1 MPKITQQDIFT
12 SFGRNIIDRGTRYF
26 KESRVLSCEFDE
38 QTQTLSGSVKGSAQ
52 TPYQTSAAI
61 KKSNKG
67 GFIIHSTCSCP
78 VGWNCK
84 HAVALLLAYQADTPN
99 YNIENSYQSWFEL
112 LQQQLSKKQT
122 TAGSSAYQGYF
133 RLSFNKSAY
142 NHSLRYLQ
150 VEYGSVRFLKSEKR
164 NVFAEKDLISV
175 VDNEAW
181 MESYKW
187 VTAEDVSILQLLLA
201 KEGRVAKLAK
211 SAIYNENDLLALQK
225 ILATGR
231 CFWEELSLPVQ
242 AAEKR
247 KLTLQWQEQDED
259 LKQLQITLAESEN
272 WLLIPTPTPYYI
284 DTDTGLVGQI
294 ETQFDRDWLLSLL
307 QTPPL
312 ADKQCEHFTQEV
324 SLRFPDAVLPNP
336 VAYPTRQI
344 DDKLQVVFAL
354 SEQTIKEQP
363 LFVARLSFHYGDL
376 VLDPGVVDE
385 PTRTEFMC
393 DKEIVSV
400 DRDIDLES
408 LALKQFEELCL
419 LDLHMYDPKQP
430 ESTQL
435 LGILPPELGG
445 TQQFQWLSLLTAH
458 KARLEVLGWRFDI
471 SPSLALDSEQVDS
484 IDLEIEEQ
492 GNWFDLG
499 VSIEIEGKR
508 IELLPL
514 LLEWLRSNEDWQ
526 QHQFDILLAQPNG
539 RPLRI
544 KRESIQPVLSILQEL
559 GEVNNNNIHLPQSQ
573 AALLAQLPEIN
584 NWVGGEHVKAL
595 ADKLSNFS
603 GIQAVELPDNLN
615 ASLRDYQLAG
625 LNWLAFLNEYG
636 FSGVLADDMGLG
648 KTIQTLAYLLYKK
661 QHRQL
666 SDPALVICPTS
677 LVGNWLN
684 EALKFTPTLKVLV
697 LHGVDRHQHF
707 ASLADYDLLI
717 TTYPLVGRD
726 FKQLNEFKFSD
737 LILDEAQTI
746 KNPLA
751 KMTKSIKQLNAKQR
765 LCLTGTPLENHLGE
779 LWSLFDFL
787 MPGFLGSHSTFN
799 RFYRKGIEGEGNQQV
814 QEWLIQKTQPFLLR
828 RTKDEVA
835 KELPAKTEI
844 VHKIA
849 LPNDQ
854 RTLYESI
861 RITMEA
867 KVRDL
872 LKEKG
877 MARSRIEF
885 LDALLKLRQAC
896 CDPRLV
902 KLEHAQG
909 IKSSAKLA
917 FLMEIVPEM
926 IEEGRRILIFSQFAQ
941 MLSLIE
947 ESLQEEGVDYVKLT
961 GQTRNRSEVIDKFQS
976 GDVPVFLISLKAGGV
991 GLNLTAADTVIHYD
1005 PWWNPAVENQA
1016 TDRAYRIGQ
1025 DKPVFVY
1032 KLICEQ
1038 TVEERVLALQARKQK
1053 LADSVYGSD
1062 QEEKF
1067 APDNSDALLKLF
1079 ERY

>member
-1 MPKITQQDIFT
+1 MPKITQQDIST

-26 KESRVLSCEFDE
+26 KESRVLSCEFDDE
-38 QTQTLSGSVKGSAQ
+38 KSKLSGSVKGGSE
-52 TPYQTSAAI
+52 TPYQTSATI
-61 KKSNKG
+61 KPSNKG

-99 YNIENSYQSWFEL
+99 YNIENSYQTWFEM
-112 LQQQLSKKQT
+112 LQGQLDKKQPT
-122 TAGSSAYQGYF
+122 VVASAYQGYF
-133 RLSFNKSAY
+133 RLSFIKTAY
-142 NHSLRYLQ
+142 NHALQYIQ
-150 VEYGSVRFLKSEKR
+150 VEYGSVRFLKSE
-164 NVFAEKDLISV
+164 NVSVFAEKDLISV
-175 VDNEAW
+175 VDNETW

-187 VTAEDVSILQLLLA
+187 VKPEDINILQLLLS
-201 KEGRVAKLAK
+201 KEGRVNKLAK
-211 SAIYNENDLLALQK
+211 TTIHTEHDQLALQK

-231 CFWEELSLPVQ
+231 CFWSEMALPVV
-242 AAEKR
+242 AAEPKV
-247 KLTLQWQEQDED
+247 LQLNWQNEEE
-259 LKQLQITLAESEN
+259 LKQLQLNLTDSEN

-284 DTDTGLVGQI
+284 DTDSGFIGEI
-294 ETQFDRDWLLSLL
+294 ESEFDREWILSLI

-312 ADKQCEHFTQEV
+312 AAEQCEHFTEQV
-324 SLRFPDAVLPNP
+324 SLRFPQTVLPNP
-336 VAYPTRQI
+336 IAYQARELDAPLKI
-344 DDKLQVVFAL
+344 EFSLKSKMVKDK
-354 SEQTIKEQP
+354 P
-363 LFVARLSFHYGDL
+363 LFIARLSFFYGEL
-376 VLDPGVVDE
+376 QLDPSILDE
-385 PTRTEFMC
+385 KSRDQFMFNN
-393 DKEIVSV
+393 EIVTIN
-400 DRDIDLES
+400 RDVEAEVV
-408 LALKQFEELCL
+408 ALQEFDQLCL
-419 LDLHMYDPKQP
+419 LDLFLYDDKQP
-430 ESTQL
+430 KSKML

-445 TQQFQWLSLLTAH
+445 SQQFQWLSFLTAH
-458 KARLEVLGWRFDI
+458 KARLEVLGWQFNIAND
-471 SPSLALDSEQVDS
+471 LVLESEQIDS
-484 IDLEIEEQ
+484 IDIAISEQ

-499 VSIEIEGKR
+499 VSIEVEGKR

-514 LLEWLRSNEDWQ
+514 LLEWLRSNESWQ
-526 QHQFDILLAQPNG
+526 QNNFDILLAQANG
-539 RPLRI
+539 RPLRV
-544 KRESIQPVLSILQEL
+544 KRSSIQPILSILQEL
-559 GEVNNNNIHLPQSQ
+559 GEVNNDHIKLPQSQ

-584 NWVGGEHVKAL
+584 KWVGGSHVKAL
-595 ADKLSNFS
+595 ADKLATFT
-603 GIQAVELPDNLN
+603 GIETVEVPEGLQAT
-615 ASLRDYQLAG
+615 LRDYQLTG
-625 LNWLAFLNEYG
+625 LNWLVFLNEYG

-648 KTIQTLAYLLYKK
+648 KTVQALAYLLYKK
-661 QHRQL
+661 QHQQL
-666 SDPALVICPTS
+666 NEPAIVICPTS

-684 EALKFTPTLKVLV
+684 ETKKFTPDLNVLV
-697 LHGVDRHQHF
+697 LHGADRHQHF
-707 ASLADYDLLI
+707 AKITEYDLVI

-726 FKQLNEFKFSD
+726 FAQLEAITFSD

-765 LCLTGTPLENHLGE
+765 LCLTGTPMENHLGE

-787 MPGFLGSHSTFN
+787 MPGFLGSHTTFN
-799 RFYRKGIEGEGNQQV
+799 RFYRKGIEGEGNVQI

-844 VHKIA
+844 IHKVI

-902 KLEHAQG
+902 KLEHARG
-909 IKSSAKLA
+909 IKGSAKLD

-926 IEEGRRILIFSQFAQ
+926 IEEGRRILIFSQFAT
-941 MLSLIE
+941 MLGLIE
-947 ESLQEEGVDYVKLT
+947 QELNEKGIEFVKLT
-961 GQTRNRSEVIDKFQS
+961 GQTRNRTEIIDRFQT
-976 GDVPVFLISLKAGGV
+976 GEVPVFLISLKAGGV

-1032 KLICEQ
+1032 KLICEE

-1053 LADSVYGSD
+1053 LADSVYGKE
-1062 QEEKF
+1062 QEEKY

>member
-1 MPKITQQDIFT
+1 MPKITQQDIST
-12 SFGRNIIDRGTRYF
+12 SFGRNIIDRGTLYF

-38 QTQTLSGSVKGSAQ
+38 QKSKLSGSIKGSSE
-52 TPYQTSAAI
+52 TPYQTSATV
-61 KKSNKG
+61 KPSNKG

-99 YNIENSYQSWFEL
+99 YNIENSYQTWFEM
-112 LQQQLSKKQT
+112 LQGQLDKKQPVSVT
-122 TAGSSAYQGYF
+122 SAYQGYF
-133 RLSFNKSAY
+133 RLSFIKTAY
-142 NHSLRYLQ
+142 NHALQYIQ
-150 VEYGSVRFLKSEKR
+150 VEYGSVRFLKSE
-164 NVFAEKDLISV
+164 NISVFAEKDLISV
-175 VDNEAW
+175 VGNETW

-187 VTAEDVSILQLLLA
+187 VKPEDISILQLLLA
-201 KEGRVAKLAK
+201 KEGRVNKLTK
-211 SAIYNENDLLALQK
+211 TTIYTEHDLLALQQ

-231 CFWEELSLPVQ
+231 CFWRE
-242 AAEKR
+242 
-247 KLTLQWQEQDED
+247 LTLPLVASEPKKLALAWHDED
-259 LKQLQITLAESEN
+259 KLKQLDVSLQDSDN
-272 WLLIPTPTPYYI
+272 WLLVPTPTPYYI
-284 DTDTGLVGQI
+284 DTDTGFIGQI
-294 ETQFDRDWLLSLL
+294 ESEFDRDWILSLI

-312 ADKQCEHFTQEV
+312 AAEQCQHFTEQV
-324 SLRFPDAVLPNP
+324 SLRFPQAVLPNP
-336 VAYPTRQI
+336 INYQTRSLDESLKI
-344 DDKLQVVFAL
+344 EFKLTSKLVKGN
-354 SEQTIKEQP
+354 S
-363 LFVARLSFHYGDL
+363 LFIASLSFFYGELRLDPC
-376 VLDPGVVDE
+376 VLDE
-385 PTRTEFMC
+385 PERDQFMFG
-393 DKEIVSV
+393 KEIVTIK
-400 DRDIDLES
+400 RDIEAEAFAFKEFD
-408 LALKQFEELCL
+408 QLCL
-419 LDLHMYDPKQP
+419 LDLYTYDNKQP
-430 ESTQL
+430 KSKNL
-435 LGILPPELGG
+435 IGILPPELGG
-445 TQQFQWLSLLTAH
+445 SQQFQWLSFLTAH
-458 KARLEVLGWRFDI
+458 KARLEVLGWQFNIDKDLI
-471 SPSLALDSEQVDS
+471 LESEKIDS
-484 IDLEIEEQ
+484 INIAITEQ

-499 VSIEIEGKR
+499 VSIEVEGKH

-514 LLEWLRSNEDWQ
+514 LLEWLRSNDDWQ
-526 QHQFDILLAQPNG
+526 QNNFDILLAQANG
-539 RPLRI
+539 RPLRV
-544 KRESIQPVLSILQEL
+544 KRSSIQPILSILQEL
-559 GEVNNNNIHLPQSQ
+559 GEVNNDNIKLPQSQ

-584 NWVGGEHVKAL
+584 KWVGGAHIKAL
-595 ADKLSNFS
+595 AEKLSNFN
-603 GIQAVELPDNLN
+603 GIENVVIPERLDAT
-615 ASLRDYQLAG
+615 LRDYQLAG
-625 LNWLAFLNEYG
+625 LNWLVFLNEYG

-661 QHRQL
+661 QHGQL
-666 SDPALVICPTS
+666 DYPAIVICPTS
-677 LVGNWLN
+677 LVGNWVN
-684 EALKFTPTLKVLV
+684 EAKKFTADLKVLV
-697 LHGVDRHQHF
+697 LHGADRHQHF
-707 ASLADYDLLI
+707 SAIANHDLVI

-726 FKQLNEFKFSD
+726 FAQLEPLHFSD

-765 LCLTGTPLENHLGE
+765 LCLTGTPMENHLGE

-787 MPGFLGSHSTFN
+787 MPGFLGTHTTFN
-799 RFYRKGIEGEGNQQV
+799 RFYRKGIEGEGNHQV
-814 QEWLIQKTQPFLLR
+814 QDWLIQKTRPFLMR

-844 VHKIA
+844 IHKVV

-902 KLEHAQG
+902 KLEHAKD
-909 IKSSAKLA
+909 IKGSAKLD
-917 FLMEIVPEM
+917 FLMDIVPEM
-926 IEEGRRILIFSQFAQ
+926 IEEGRRILIFSQFAT
-941 MLSLIE
+941 MLGLIAE
-947 ESLQEEGVDYVKLT
+947 ELEAKGIDFVKLT
-961 GQTRNRSEVIDKFQS
+961 GQTRNRTEIIDKFQA
-976 GDVPVFLISLKAGGV
+976 GEVPVFLISLKAGGV

-1032 KLICEQ
+1032 KLICEE

-1067 APDNSDALLKLF
+1067 APDSSDALLKLF

>member
-26 KESRVLSCEFDE
+26 KESRVLSCEYDE
-38 QTQTLSGSVKGSAQ
+38 QENKLSGSVKGTSEA
-52 TPYQTSAAI
+52 PYQTTASI

-67 GFIIHSTCSCP
+67 GFIIHSTCTCP

-99 YNIENSYQSWFEL
+99 YNIENSYQTWFEL
-112 LQQQLSKKQT
+112 LQTQLVKKQPVT
-122 TAGSSAYQGYF
+122 SASAYQGYF
-133 RLSFNKSAY
+133 RLSFNKSLY
-142 NHSLRYLQ
+142 NHSMQYLQ
-150 VEYGSVRFLKSEKR
+150 VEYGSVRFLKSE
-164 NVFAEKDLISV
+164 NVSVFAEKDLISV

-187 VTAEDVSILQLLLA
+187 VKAEDVSILQLLLA

-211 SAIYNENDLLALQK
+211 TYIHNEHDLLALQK
-225 ILATGR
+225 ILASGR
-231 CFWEELSLPVQ
+231 CFWNDLSQPLHHSESKELQ
-242 AAEKR
+242 
-247 KLTLQWQEQDED
+247 LQWLEQEDN
-259 LKQLQITLAESEN
+259 LKQLQVSLQDSEN
-272 WLLIPTPTPYYI
+272 WLLVPTPQPYYL
-284 DTDTGLVGQI
+284 DTDKGLVGEI
-294 ETQFDRDWLLSLL
+294 SSEFDREWILSLL
-307 QTPPL
+307 KTPPL
-312 ADKQCEHFTQEV
+312 AEKQCVHFTQEV
-324 SLRFPDAVLPNP
+324 SLRFPQTVLPNP
-336 VAYPTRQI
+336 VEFETRDI
-344 DDKLQVVFAL
+344 SEPLQVVFEL
-354 SEQTIKEQP
+354 SEKVIKEQP
-363 LFVARLSFHYGDL
+363 LFLASLTFQYGEL
-376 VLDPGVVDE
+376 VLNPSVTDE
-385 PTRTEFMC
+385 PDRTQFMWK
-393 DKEIVSV
+393 DEIVNIQ
-400 DRDIDLES
+400 REIEKER
-408 LALKQFEELCL
+408 LALQEFEQLCL
-419 LDLHMYDPKQP
+419 LDVHMYDSKQP
-430 ESTQL
+430 KTAQL

-445 TQQFQWLSLLTAH
+445 SQQFQWLSLLTAH

-471 SPSLALDSEQVDS
+471 SSDLALQSDQIDS
-484 IDLEIEEQ
+484 IDIEVEEQ

-499 VSIEIEGKR
+499 VSIEIDGKR
-508 IELLPL
+508 IALLPL

-544 KRESIQPVLSILQEL
+544 KRESIQPILSILQEL
-559 GEVNNNNIHLPQSQ
+559 GEVNNDNIHLPQSQ

-584 NWVGGEHVKAL
+584 RWVGGDHVKAL
-595 ADKLSNFS
+595 AEKLTNFT
-603 GIQAVELPDNLN
+603 GIQAVELPENLN
-615 ASLRDYQLAG
+615 ATLRDYQLTG
-625 LNWLAFLNEYG
+625 LNWLVFLNEYG

-661 QHRQL
+661 QRGQL
-666 SDPALVICPTS
+666 AHPALVICPTS

-684 EALKFTPTLKVLV
+684 EAAKFTPTLKVLV
-697 LHGVDRHQHF
+697 LHGTERHQYF
-707 ASLADYDLLI
+707 ADVPDYDLVI

-726 FKQLNEFKFSD
+726 FAQLEEMQFSD

-765 LCLTGTPLENHLGE
+765 LCLTGTPMENHLGE

-787 MPGFLGSHSTFN
+787 MPGFLGTHSTFN

-814 QEWLIQKTQPFLLR
+814 QDWLIQKTRPFLLR
-828 RTKDEVA
+828 RTKDDVA

-844 VHKIA
+844 VHNVI

-861 RITMEA
+861 RVTMEA

-902 KLEHAQG
+902 KLEHAQS
-909 IKSSAKLA
+909 IKSSAKLD
-917 FLMEIVPEM
+917 FLMEILPEM

-941 MLSLIE
+941 MLGLIE
-947 ESLQEEGVDYVKLT
+947 ESLQAEGIDFVKLT
-961 GQTRNRSEVIDKFQS
+961 GQTRNRTEVIDKFQS

-1025 DKPVFVY
+1025 EKPVFVY
-1032 KLICEQ
+1032 KLICEH
-1038 TVEERVLALQARKQK
+1038 TVEERVLALQTRKQK
-1053 LADSVYGSD
+1053 LADSVYGKE

>member
-1 MPKITQQDIFT
+1 MPKITSQDIST

-26 KESRVLSCEFDE
+26 KESRVLSCEYDSDASK
-38 QTQTLSGSVKGSAQ
+38 LSGFVKGGSE
-52 TPYQTSAAI
+52 TPYQTSASI

-99 YNIENSYQSWFEL
+99 YNIENSYQTWFEL
-112 LQQQLSKKQT
+112 LQGQLAKKLPT
-122 TAGSSAYQGYF
+122 ENPSAYQGYF
-133 RLSFNKSAY
+133 RLSFNKNAY
-142 NHSLRYLQ
+142 NHALQYLQ
-150 VEYGSVRFLKSEKR
+150 VEYGSVRFLKSE
-164 NVFAEKDLISV
+164 NVSVFTEKDLISV
-175 VDNEAW
+175 AENETW

-187 VTAEDVSILQLLLA
+187 VKPEDVAILQLLLA

-211 SAIYNENDLLALQK
+211 STIHNEHDLLALQK

-231 CFWEELSLPVQ
+231 CFWEKLSQPLSLSENKALNIQ
-242 AAEKR
+242 WLDEEK
-247 KLTLQWQEQDED
+247 
-259 LKQLQITLAESEN
+259 LKQLKVSLVDCEN
-272 WLLIPTPTPYYI
+272 WLLIPTPTPYYL
-284 DTDTGLVGQI
+284 DRDSGLVGKI
-294 ETQFDRDWLLSLL
+294 ESSFDSDWILSLL

-324 SLRFPDAVLPNP
+324 SLRFPEAMLPNP
-336 VAYPTRQI
+336 VAYPTREV
-344 DDKLQVVFAL
+344 DDKLQVVFSL
-354 SEQTIKEQP
+354 NEKTLKEQP
-363 LFVARLSFHYGDL
+363 LFVANLAFHYGEL
-376 VLDPGVVDE
+376 VLNPSVIDDPS
-385 PTRTEFMC
+385 RTQFMRNN
-393 DKEIVSV
+393 EIITIQ
-400 DRDIDLES
+400 RDIES
-408 LALKQFEELCL
+408 EKQALKQFESLCL
-419 LDLHMYDPKQP
+419 LDVQMYDPKQP
-430 ESTQL
+430 KSAQL

-458 KARLEVLGWRFDI
+458 KVRLEVQGWRFEI
-471 SPSLALDSEQVDS
+471 SSDLALDSEKIDS
-484 IDLEIEEQ
+484 IDIEVEEQ

-514 LLEWLRSNEDWQ
+514 LLEWLRSNDDWQ
-526 QHQFDILLAQPNG
+526 QHQFDILLAQANG

-544 KRESIQPVLSILQEL
+544 KRESIQPILSILQEL
-559 GEVNNNNIHLPQSQ
+559 GEVNNDNISLPQSQ

-584 NWVGGEHVKAL
+584 RWVGGSHVKAL
-595 ADKLSNFS
+595 AEKMTNFK
-603 GIQAVELPDNLN
+603 GIQEVEIPEGLC
-615 ASLRDYQLAG
+615 AELRDYQLTG
-625 LNWLAFLNEYG
+625 LNWLVFLNEYG

-661 QHRQL
+661 QQQQL
-666 SDPALVICPTS
+666 NDPALVICPTS

-684 EALKFTPTLKVLV
+684 EAIKFTPTLKVLV
-697 LHGVDRHQHF
+697 LHGADRHQHF
-707 ASLADYDLLI
+707 ASLSDYDLVI

-726 FKQLNEFKFSD
+726 FSRLEEFHFSD

-751 KMTKSIKQLNAKQR
+751 KMTKSIKLLNAKQR
-765 LCLTGTPLENHLGE
+765 LCLTGTPMENHLGE

-787 MPGFLGSHSTFN
+787 MPGFLGTNTTFN

-814 QEWLIQKTQPFLLR
+814 QSWLIQKTQPFLLR

-844 VHKIA
+844 VHKIV

-902 KLEHAQG
+902 KLEHAQN
-909 IKSSAKLA
+909 IKSSAKLD

-941 MLSLIE
+941 MLGLIE
-947 ESLQEEGVDYVKLT
+947 QSLQDEGIEFVKLT
-961 GQTRNRSEVIDKFQS
+961 GQTRNRSEIIDKFQA
-976 GDVPVFLISLKAGGV
+976 GEVPVFLISLKAGGV

-1038 TVEERVLALQARKQK
+1038 TVEERVLALQGRKQK

-1062 QEEKF
+1062 QEEQF
-1067 APDNSDALLKLF
+1067 APDSSDALLKLF

>member
-1 MPKITQQDIFT
+1 MPKITQQDIST

-38 QTQTLSGSVKGSAQ
+38 ENSKLSGSIKGGSE
-52 TPYQTSAAI
+52 TPYQTSAMI
-61 KKSNKG
+61 KPSNKG

-99 YNIENSYQSWFEL
+99 YNIENSYQTWFEM
-112 LQQQLSKKQT
+112 LQGQLDKKQPV
-122 TAGSSAYQGYF
+122 AIASAYQGYF
-133 RLSFNKSAY
+133 RLSLIKTAY
-142 NHSLRYLQ
+142 NHALQYIQ
-150 VEYGSVRFLKSEKR
+150 VEYGSVRFLKSE
-164 NVFAEKDLISV
+164 NVSVFAEKDLISV
-175 VDNEAW
+175 VDNETW

-187 VTAEDVSILQLLLA
+187 VKAEDISILQLLLA
-201 KEGRVAKLAK
+201 KEGRVSKLAK
-211 SAIYNENDLLALQK
+211 TTIHTAHDLLALQQ

-231 CFWEELSLPVQ
+231 CFWRELVLPLLPAEPKSL
-242 AAEKR
+242 A
-247 KLTLQWQEQDED
+247 LQWHDDEQV
-259 LKQLQITLAESEN
+259 KQLKVSLAESEN
-272 WLLIPTPTPYYI
+272 WLLVPTPTPYYI
-284 DTDTGLVGQI
+284 DTDTGCVGPI
-294 ETQFDRDWLLSLL
+294 ESEFDRDWILSLI

-312 ADKQCEHFTQEV
+312 AAEQCEHFTEQV
-324 SLRFPDAVLPNP
+324 SLRFPQAVLPNP
-336 VAYPTRQI
+336 IAYKTRELDETLKI
-344 DDKLQVVFAL
+344 EFSLTSKLV
-354 SEQTIKEQP
+354 KEHS
-363 LFVARLSFHYGDL
+363 LFIARLSFFYGEL
-376 VLDPGVVDE
+376 QLDPSVLEE
-385 PTRTEFMC
+385 PTRNQFMLGN
-393 DKEIVSV
+393 EIITVN
-400 DRDIDLES
+400 RDIEAET
-408 LALKQFEELCL
+408 LALNEFDQLCL
-419 LDLHMYDPKQP
+419 LDLFTYDNKQP
-430 ESTQL
+430 KSKKL
-435 LGILPPELGG
+435 IGILPPELGG
-445 TQQFQWLSLLTAH
+445 SQQFQWLSFLTAH
-458 KARLEVLGWRFDI
+458 KARLEVLGWKFNIAKD
-471 SPSLALDSEQVDS
+471 LVLESEQIDS
-484 IDLEIEEQ
+484 IDIAVAEQ

-499 VSIEIEGKR
+499 VSIEVEGKR

-526 QHQFDILLAQPNG
+526 QNSFDILLAQANG
-539 RPLRI
+539 RPLRV
-544 KRESIQPVLSILQEL
+544 KRSSIQPILSILQEL
-559 GEVNNNNIHLPQSQ
+559 GEVNNDNIKLPQSQ

-584 NWVGGEHVKAL
+584 KWVGGSHVKAL
-595 ADKLSNFS
+595 ADKLTNFT
-603 GIQAVELPDNLN
+603 GIEDVEVPEGLQAT
-615 ASLRDYQLAG
+615 LRDYQLAG
-625 LNWLAFLNEYG
+625 LNWLVFLNEYG

-648 KTIQTLAYLLYKK
+648 KTIQALAYLLYKK
-661 QHRQL
+661 QHKQL
-666 SDPALVICPTS
+666 NQPAIVICPTS
-677 LVGNWLN
+677 LVGNWVN
-684 EALKFTPTLKVLV
+684 EAKKFTPDLKVVV
-697 LHGVDRHQHF
+697 LHGADRHQHF
-707 ASLADYDLLI
+707 STLSDYDLVV

-726 FKQLNEFKFSD
+726 FAQLEPIHFSD

-765 LCLTGTPLENHLGE
+765 LCLTGTPMENHLGE

-787 MPGFLGSHSTFN
+787 MPGFLGSHTTFN
-799 RFYRKGIEGEGNQQV
+799 RFYRKGIEGEGNEQIQD
-814 QEWLIQKTQPFLLR
+814 WLIQKTRPFLMR

-844 VHKIA
+844 IHKVV

-909 IKSSAKLA
+909 IKSSAKLD

-926 IEEGRRILIFSQFAQ
+926 IEEGRRILIFSQFAT
-941 MLSLIE
+941 MLGLIGE
-947 ESLQEEGVDYVKLT
+947 ELEEKGINFVKLT
-961 GQTRNRSEVIDKFQS
+961 GQTRNRTEIIEQFQA
-976 GDVPVFLISLKAGGV
+976 GEVPVFLISLKAGGV

-1032 KLICEQ
+1032 KLICEE
-1038 TVEERVLALQARKQK
+1038 TVEERVLALQARKQQ

>member
-26 KESRVLSCEFDE
+26 KESRVLSCEYDE
-38 QTQTLSGSVKGSAQ
+38 QENKLSGSVKGTSE
-52 TPYQTSAAI
+52 TPYQTTASI

-99 YNIENSYQSWFEL
+99 YNIENSYQTWFEL
-112 LQQQLSKKQT
+112 LQAQLAKKQPVT
-122 TAGSSAYQGYF
+122 SASAYQGYF
-133 RLSFNKSAY
+133 RLSFNKSLY
-142 NHSLRYLQ
+142 NHSLQYLQ
-150 VEYGSVRFLKSEKR
+150 VEYGSVRFLKSE
-164 NVFAEKDLISV
+164 NVSVFAEKDLISV
-175 VDNEAW
+175 VDNESW

-187 VTAEDVSILQLLLA
+187 VKAEDVSILQLLLA
-201 KEGRVAKLAK
+201 KEGRVPKLAK
-211 SAIYNENDLLALQK
+211 TYIHNEHDLLALQK
-225 ILATGR
+225 ILASGR
-231 CFWEELSLPVQ
+231 CFWNDLSLPLHHSESKELQ
-242 AAEKR
+242 
-247 KLTLQWQEQDED
+247 LQWLEQEDN
-259 LKQLQITLAESEN
+259 LKQLQVSLQDCEN
-272 WLLIPTPTPYYI
+272 WLLVPTPQPYYL
-284 DTDTGLVGQI
+284 DTDKGLVGEI
-294 ETQFDRDWLLSLL
+294 SSEFDRDWVLSLL
-307 QTPPL
+307 KTPPL
-312 ADKQCEHFTQEV
+312 AKKQCVHFTQEV
-324 SLRFPDAVLPNP
+324 SLRFPQAVLPNP
-336 VAYPTRQI
+336 IEFQTRNI
-344 DDKLQVVFAL
+344 SEPLQVVFEL
-354 SEQTIKEQP
+354 NEKNIKEQP
-363 LFVARLSFHYGDL
+363 LFLARLTFCYGEL
-376 VLDPGVVDE
+376 VLNPSVTDE
-385 PTRTEFMC
+385 PDRTQFMW
-393 DKEIVSV
+393 KNEIVNIAREV
-400 DRDIDLES
+400 EKES
-408 LALKQFEELCL
+408 LAMREFEQLCL
-419 LDLHMYDPKQP
+419 LDVHMYDPKQP
-430 ESTQL
+430 KTAQL

-445 TQQFQWLSLLTAH
+445 SQQFQWLSLLTAH

-471 SPSLALDSEQVDS
+471 SSELALQSDQIDS
-484 IDLEIEEQ
+484 IDIEVEEQ

-499 VSIEIEGKR
+499 VSIEIDGKR
-508 IELLPL
+508 IALLPL

-544 KRESIQPVLSILQEL
+544 KRESIQPILSILQEL
-559 GEVNNNNIHLPQSQ
+559 GEVNNDNIHLPQSQ

-584 NWVGGEHVKAL
+584 RWVGGDHVKAL
-595 ADKLSNFS
+595 AEKLANFS
-603 GIQAVELPDNLN
+603 GIQAVELPENLN
-615 ASLRDYQLAG
+615 ATLRDYQLTG
-625 LNWLAFLNEYG
+625 LNWLVFLNEYG

-648 KTIQTLAYLLYKK
+648 KTIQALAYLLYKK
-661 QHRQL
+661 QRGQL
-666 SDPALVICPTS
+666 ENPALVICPTS

-684 EALKFTPTLKVLV
+684 EAVKFTPTLKVLV
-697 LHGVDRHQHF
+697 LHGTDRHQYF
-707 ASLADYDLLI
+707 ADVPDYDLVI

-726 FKQLNEFKFSD
+726 FAQLEEMQFSD

-751 KMTKSIKQLNAKQR
+751 KMTKSIKQLNARQR
-765 LCLTGTPLENHLGE
+765 LCLTGTPMENHLGE

-787 MPGFLGSHSTFN
+787 MPGFLGTHSTFN
-799 RFYRKGIEGEGNQQV
+799 RFYRKGIEGEGNQQI
-814 QEWLIQKTQPFLLR
+814 QDWLIQKTRPFLLR
-828 RTKDEVA
+828 RTKDDVA

-844 VHKIA
+844 IHNVI

-861 RITMEA
+861 RVTMEA

-902 KLEHAQG
+902 KLEHAQN
-909 IKSSAKLA
+909 IKSSAKLD
-917 FLMEIVPEM
+917 FLMEILPEM

-941 MLSLIE
+941 MLGLIE
-947 ESLQEEGVDYVKLT
+947 ESLQAEGIDFVKLT
-961 GQTRNRSEVIDKFQS
+961 GQTRNRTEVIDKFQS

-1032 KLICEQ
+1032 KLICEH
-1038 TVEERVLALQARKQK
+1038 TVEERVLALQTRKQK
-1053 LADSVYGSD
+1053 LADSVYGKE

>member
-1 MPKITQQDIFT
+1 MPKITQQDILN

-38 QTQTLSGSVKGSAQ
+38 QTQKLNGSVKGSSEK
-52 TPYQTSAAI
+52 PYQTSASI

-99 YNIENSYQSWFEL
+99 YNIENSYQTWFEL
-112 LQQQLSKKQT
+112 LQGQIAKKNPLVS
-122 TAGSSAYQGYF
+122 ASAYQGYF

-142 NHSLRYLQ
+142 NHSLQYLQ
-150 VEYGSVRFLKSEKR
+150 VEYGSVRFLKSE
-164 NVFAEKDLISV
+164 NVSVFAEKDLIAV

-187 VTAEDVSILQLLLA
+187 VKAEDISILQLLLA

-211 SAIYNENDLLALQK
+211 TSIQNEHDLLALQK
-225 ILATGR
+225 ILATER
-231 CFWEELSLPVQ
+231 CFWEDLSLPLQSSVI
-242 AAEKR
+242 R
-247 KLTLQWQEQDED
+247 PLTLQWVEQEDE
-259 LKQLQITLAESEN
+259 LKQLQVNLQNSEN
-272 WLLIPTPTPYYI
+272 WLLVPTPTPYYI
-284 DTDTGLVGQI
+284 DIDKGQVGQI
-294 ETQFDRDWLLSLL
+294 ETEFDRDWILSLL
-307 QTPPL
+307 KTPPL
-312 ADKQCEHFTQEV
+312 ADKQCDHFTQEV
-324 SLRFPDAVLPNP
+324 SLRFPQGVLPNP
-336 VAYPTRQI
+336 VAYTVREI
-344 DDKLQVVFAL
+344 TDKLQVVFSLNEKNIKGQAL
-354 SEQTIKEQP
+354 
-363 LFVARLSFHYGDL
+363 FMARLFFRYGEL
-376 VLDPGVVDE
+376 LLNPSVIDE
-385 PTRTEFMC
+385 PLRSQFMLG
-393 DKEIVSV
+393 KEIITVQREV
-400 DRDIDLES
+400 ELERV
-408 LALKQFEELCL
+408 ALRQFEDLCL
-419 LDLHMYDPKQP
+419 LDVHMYDPKQP
-430 ESTQL
+430 KNGQL

-445 TQQFQWLSLLTAH
+445 SQQFQWLSLLTAH
-458 KARLEVLGWRFDI
+458 KSRLEVLGWLFEI
-471 SPSLALDSEQVDS
+471 SPDLALDSDKIDS
-484 IDLEIEEQ
+484 IDIEVEEQ

-514 LLEWLRSNEDWQ
+514 LLEWLRNNEDWQ
-526 QHQFDILLAQPNG
+526 QHQFDILLAQSNG
-539 RPLRI
+539 RPLRV
-544 KRESIQPVLSILQEL
+544 KRESIQPILSILQEL
-559 GEVNNNNIHLPQSQ
+559 GEVHNDNIKLPQSQ

-584 NWVGGEHVKAL
+584 RWVGGAHIKAL
-595 ADKLSNFS
+595 ADKLTNFT
-603 GIQAVELPDNLN
+603 GIQEVTLPENLN
-615 ASLRDYQLAG
+615 ATLRDYQLAG
-625 LNWLAFLNEYG
+625 LNWLVFLNEYG

-648 KTIQTLAYLLYKK
+648 KTIQALAYLLYKQ
-661 QHRQL
+661 QHQQL
-666 SDPALVICPTS
+666 SEPALVICPTS

-684 EALKFTPTLKVLV
+684 EATKFTPTLKVLV
-697 LHGVDRHQHF
+697 LHGADRHKYF
-707 ASLADYDLLI
+707 DSLAEYDLLI
-717 TTYPLVGRD
+717 TTYPLIGRD
-726 FKQLNEFKFSD
+726 FSYLAEVQFSD

-765 LCLTGTPLENHLGE
+765 LCLTGTPMENHLGE

-787 MPGFLGSHSTFN
+787 MPGFLGSHTTFN
-799 RFYRKGIEGEGNQQV
+799 RVYRKGIEGEGNQQI
-814 QEWLIQKTQPFLLR
+814 QDWLIQKTQPFLLR

-844 VHKIA
+844 IHKVM

-902 KLEHAQG
+902 KLEHAQN
-909 IKSSAKLA
+909 IKGSAKLD
-917 FLMEIVPEM
+917 FLMDIVPEM

-947 ESLQEEGVDYVKLT
+947 QSLQEKGVELVKLT
-961 GQTRNRSEVIDKFQS
+961 GQTRNRTEVIEKFQS

-1025 DKPVFVY
+1025 EKPVFVY

-1038 TVEERVLALQARKQK
+1038 TVEERVLALQARKQQ

-1062 QEEKF
+1062 KEEKF
-1067 APDNSDALLKLF
+1067 APDSSDALLKLF

>member
-376 VLDPGVVDE
+376 ILDPGVVDE
-385 PTRTEFMC
+385 PTRSEFMC

-909 IKSSAKLA
+909 IKSSAKLD